1 MNISPQRRNR
11 IRRAH
16 QLRQQGHTLRS
27 IAQQLGVSHP
37 TIIDDLAL
45 LETDRIP
52 LTLTIIH
59 DLLIAHSLDLHD
71 RVNSLIRRDPL
82 QPLTR
87 FSAAKPDGEPVSLD
101 AEAGPEQIARFEAL
115 HDRALNNALREF
127 RLALREL
134 DRATTFVKN
143 QPADFPPEQLAAPDL
158 PTPTKPDHDQPPQPT
173 DPDLP
178 TPTKPDHAQPPQPTA
193 PDLPT
198 PTKPDHAQ
206 PPQLAAP
213 DLPTPTKPDH
223 AQPPQLAAPDLPTPT
238 KPDHAQPPQPTDPDL
253 PTPTNTDHAQPP
265 QLAAPDLPTPTKPDH
280 AQPPQ
285 PTDPDLP
292 TPTTTYHDQPPR
304 PDTEPPQSAGAP
316 NSDQPAA
323 QRLTFDQLHTI
334 LEADP
339 PQIETLRQ
347 LLQHPER
354 FPELPPEL
362 LQPMQRIIAD
372 ALADPDPVPT

>member
-1 MNISPQRRNR
+1 MTISPQRRNR

-16 QLRQQGHTLRS
+16 QLRQQGRTLRS

-71 RVNSLIRRDPL
+71 RINSLIQRDPL

-87 FSAAKPDGEPVSLD
+87 FTAAKPDGEPVSLD
-101 AEAGPEQIARFEAL
+101 AEAGPDQIARFEAL

-158 PTPTKPDHDQPPQPT
+158 PTPTKPDHARPPQPT
-173 DPDLP
+173 APRLP

-198 PTKPDHAQ
+198 PT
-206 PPQLAAP
+206 
-213 DLPTPTKPDH
+213 
-223 AQPPQLAAPDLPTPT
+223 
-238 KPDHAQPPQPTDPDL
+238 
-253 PTPTNTDHAQPP
+253 
-265 QLAAPDLPTPTKPDH
+265 
-280 AQPPQ
+280 
-285 PTDPDLP
+285 
-292 TPTTTYHDQPPR
+292 TTYHDQPPR
-304 PDTEPPQSAGAP
+304 PDTEAPQSAGAP
-316 NSDQPAA
+316 NSDQPAD
-323 QRLTFDQLHTI
+323 QRPTFDQLHTI

-354 FPELPPEL
+354 FPQLPPEL

-372 ALADPDPVPT
+372 ALADLDPVPT

>member
-71 RVNSLIRRDPL
+71 RVNSLIQRDPL

-87 FSAAKPDGEPVSLD
+87 FTAAKPDGEPVSLD
-101 AEAGPEQIARFEAL
+101 AEAGPDQIARFEAL

-158 PTPTKPDHDQPPQPT
+158 PAPTDTDHD
-173 DPDLP
+173 
-178 TPTKPDHAQPPQPTA
+178 
-193 PDLPT
+193 
-198 PTKPDHAQ
+198 Q

-223 AQPPQLAAPDLPTPT
+223 DQPPQLAA
-238 KPDHAQPPQPTDPDL
+238 H
-253 PTPTNTDHAQPP
+253 
-265 QLAAPDLPTPTKPDH
+265 
-280 AQPPQ
+280 
-285 PTDPDLP
+285 DLP

-316 NSDQPAA
+316 NSDQPAD

-334 LEADP
+334 LEAAP

-372 ALADPDPVPT
+372 ALADLDPVPT

>member
-71 RVNSLIRRDPL
+71 RVNSLIQRDPL

-101 AEAGPEQIARFEAL
+101 AEAGPDQIARFEAL

-158 PTPTKPDHDQPPQPT
+158 PTPTNTDHAQPPQPT
-173 DPDLP
+173 APDLPTPTNTDHTQPPQPTAADLPTPTKPDHVQPPQPTAADLP

-198 PTKPDHAQ
+198 PTNTDHAQ
-206 PPQLAAP
+206 PPQPTAP

-223 AQPPQLAAPDLPTPT
+223 V
-238 KPDHAQPPQPTDPDL
+238 QPPQPTDP
-253 PTPTNTDHAQPP
+253 N
-265 QLAAPDLPTPTKPDH
+265 
-280 AQPPQ
+280 
-285 PTDPDLP
+285 LP

-316 NSDQPAA
+316 SSDQPADR
-323 QRLTFDQLHTI
+323 RLTFDQLHTI

-354 FPELPPEL
+354 FPQLPPEL

-372 ALADPDPVPT
+372 ALADLDPVPT